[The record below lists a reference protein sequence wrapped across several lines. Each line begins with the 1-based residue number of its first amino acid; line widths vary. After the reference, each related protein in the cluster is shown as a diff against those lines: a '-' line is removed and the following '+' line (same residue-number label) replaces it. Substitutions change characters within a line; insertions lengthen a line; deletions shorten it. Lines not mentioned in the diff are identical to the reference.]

1 MYICQLCMA
10 HITLSIPDEIYTEM
24 KKHPEIKWSEIARQN
39 IVEKTLL
46 MKRGLH
52 TKEIFKMLP
61 KKTQESIL
69 KRNKDKDLDF
79 YKKMKEK
86 EWKRKKYLIQV

>member
-52 TKEIFKMLP
+52 TKEIFKILAKDDYYNIRESSAKNPNAP
-61 KKTQESIL
+61 KEVL
-69 KRNKDKDLDF
+69 EYLAKDENYF
-79 YKKMKEK
+79 V
-86 EWKRKKYLIQV
+86 RG